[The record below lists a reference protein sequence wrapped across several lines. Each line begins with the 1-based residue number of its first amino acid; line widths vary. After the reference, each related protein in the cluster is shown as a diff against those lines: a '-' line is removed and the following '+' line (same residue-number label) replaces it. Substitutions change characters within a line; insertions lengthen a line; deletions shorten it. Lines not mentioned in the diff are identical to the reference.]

1 MVSVTKIMEIDDI
14 RYLISRDQYE
24 LSIHAQQ
31 ERLEDDLDVVEIET
45 ALMQG
50 EILEDYP
57 EDPRGECCLVLGYA
71 GTKPIH
77 AVIGWA
83 KTTPEDEKILR
94 IITVYIPQPPRW
106 RDPWTRGSR
115 V

>member
-1 MVSVTKIMEIDDI
+1 MEIDDI

-45 ALMQG
+45 ALMPG

-57 EDPRGECCLVLGYA
+57 EDPRGESCLVLGYA
-71 GTKPIH
+71 GTKPISRSLRM
-77 AVIGWA
+77 G
-83 KTTPEDEKILR
+83 EDNS
-94 IITVYIPQPPRW
+94 
-106 RDPWTRGSR
+106 RG
-115 V
+115 